1 MLEVFERKYPVVS
14 LPNGTGSTVKTVERS
29 YEWLQGFD
37 NIVLMFDM
45 DDPGRKAAEEV
56 AALLPPGRVKIASL
70 PEKDPNDVLTLH
82 GPGALVRAFW
92 DAKPWMPDGIV
103 SGETFTLDMLMAETV
118 KGYELPYPLL
128 QEKLLGLR
136 KGEITLLTA
145 GSGIGK
151 STLARELAYHL
162 HQVHGCAIGNVYL
175 EEANVK
181 TAQAYIAIRNNVPLG
196 RLRHNTSLLT
206 PEQWREGLTNV
217 LHKRMWFYDHFGS
230 LDSKNLLAK
239 LRYFA
244 VVCKVD
250 FIILDHISI
259 VTSGIESSSEGER
272 KDIDILMTRL
282 RSLAEE
288 TGVGIV
294 AIVHLKRVTGKDFNE
309 GAQVALSDL
318 RGSGSL
324 EQLSDNVLSLERD
337 QQAEPEK
344 QTQMLARIL
353 KCRELGETGEADLLN
368 YNRTTGRIECLGE
381 ADAFEEI
388 NG

>member
-1 MLEVFERKYPVVS
+1 
-14 LPNGTGSTVKTVERS
+14 
-29 YEWLQGFD
+29 
-37 NIVLMFDM
+37 
-45 DDPGRKAAEEV
+45 
-56 AALLPPGRVKIASL
+56 
-70 PEKDPNDVLTLH
+70 
-82 GPGALVRAFW
+82 
-92 DAKPWMPDGIV
+92 
-103 SGETFTLDMLMAETV
+103 
-118 KGYELPYPLL
+118 
-128 QEKLLGLR
+128 
-136 KGEITLLTA
+136 
-145 GSGIGK
+145 
-151 STLARELAYHL
+151 
-162 HQVHGCAIGNVYL
+162 L